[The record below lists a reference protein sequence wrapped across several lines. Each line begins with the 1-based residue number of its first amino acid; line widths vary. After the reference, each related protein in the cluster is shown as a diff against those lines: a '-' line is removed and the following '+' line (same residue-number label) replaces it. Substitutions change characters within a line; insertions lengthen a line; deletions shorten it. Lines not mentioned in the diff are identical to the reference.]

1 MTEKENKLIEDL
13 FKQAAQQQIEDNGFT
28 EKVMEAIG
36 NGQWAIGNGQLKMD
50 NGQWAIGNGQWT
62 IENGQLNRDNGKL
75 LSMLWTWFCIAV
87 SLVLFFVFN
96 GWEMLKASLHVLYAS
111 ILTSFEVFLTTAP
124 TAEFDLNPWMILLA
138 LGFVSIYLP
147 YRTARKLSAIL

>member
-28 EKVMEAIG
+28 ERVME
-36 NGQWAIGNGQLKMD
+36 AIGNGQLKMD
-50 NGQWAIGNGQWT
+50 NGQ
-62 IENGQLNRDNGKL
+62 L
-75 LSMLWTWFCIAV
+75 LSVLWTWFCIAV

-96 GWEMLKASLHVLYAS
+96 GWEMLKASLMVLYAAVR
-111 ILTSFEVFLTTAP
+111 TSLEVFVTTAP
-124 TAEFDLNPWMILLA
+124 TTELDLTPWMILLA

-147 YRTARKLSAIL
+147 YQTARKLSATL